1 MSNPL
6 HTVQQSSSDV
16 RTPRAS
22 VDPAVSGIL
31 YAVSAFLMWGLA
43 PLFFRALRPATALEI
58 LSHRVVWSLLLMVIL
73 VAALRDLRDVPRA
86 LYSPRRIGLDVL
98 TTTLVTT
105 NWLLFIWAVNTDH
118 IVQTSLGYY
127 INPLVN
133 VVLGMLFLGER
144 LNRNQTISVALAA
157 LGVISLL
164 VNLGELPWVSLTL
177 ATTFGFY
184 ALIRKKAAIDPLVG
198 LLIET
203 AMLTPLALS
212 YLLWLWGAGTATFSL
227 QAPGMATLLIV
238 SGIITALPLIF
249 FNLGAQRLKLST
261 VGLMQ
266 YLSPTLQL
274 AIGVLLFGEEFTGAH
289 GMAFGLIWVA
299 LAIYSTDAFL
309 MHRSRR

>member
-1 MSNPL
+1 MSNPS
-6 HTVQQSSSDV
+6 HIVQQSSSDV
-16 RTPRAS
+16 RASRAP
-22 VDPAVSGIL
+22 VDPIVSGIL
-31 YAVSAFLMWGLA
+31 YAIGAFLMWGLA
-43 PLFFRALRPATALEI
+43 PLFFRALRSATALEI
-58 LSHRVVWSLLLMVIL
+58 LSHRVVWSLLLMIIL
-73 VAALRDLRDVPRA
+73 VAVLRDLRDVPHA
-86 LYSPRRIGLDVL
+86 LSSLRSIGLYAV
-98 TTTLVTT
+98 TTALVTT
-105 NWLLFIWAVNTDH
+105 NWLLFIWAVNSDH
-118 IVQTSLGYY
+118 IVQASLGYY

-133 VVLGMLFLGER
+133 VLLGMLFLGER
-144 LNRNQTISVALAA
+144 LNRNQTISIALAA
-157 LGVISLL
+157 IGVISLL
-164 VNLGELPWVSLTL
+164 VNLGELPWISLTL

-212 YLLWLWGAGTATFSL
+212 YLLWLWSAGTANFSL
-227 QAPGMATLLIV
+227 EAPGMATLLVV
-238 SGIITALPLIF
+238 SGVITALPLIF

-261 VGLMQ
+261 IGLMQ

>member
-86 LYSPRRIGLDVL
+86 LYSPRRIGLYVL

>member
-1 MSNPL
+1 MSNPP
-6 HTVQQSSSDV
+6 HIVQQSSSDV
-16 RTPRAS
+16 RTARAPA
-22 VDPAVSGIL
+22 DPVVSGIL
-31 YAVSAFLMWGLA
+31 YAAGAFLMWGLA
-43 PLFFRALRPATALEI
+43 PLFFRALRSATALEI
-58 LSHRVVWSLLLMVIL
+58 LSHRVVWSLLLMIIL
-73 VAALRDLRDVPRA
+73 VAALRDLRDVPRVLSSLRSVG
-86 LYSPRRIGLDVL
+86 LYAV
-98 TTTLVTT
+98 TTALVTT
-105 NWLLFIWAVNTDH
+105 NWLLFIWAVNSDH

-133 VVLGMLFLGER
+133 VMLGMLFLGER

-157 LGVISLL
+157 IGVVSLL

-203 AMLTPLALS
+203 AMLTPLALA
-212 YLLWLWGAGTATFSL
+212 YLLWLWVMGTATFSL
-227 QAPGMATLLIV
+227 QAPGMATLLVV
-238 SGIITALPLIF
+238 SGVITALPLIF

-261 VGLMQ
+261 IGLMQ

-274 AIGVLLFGEEFTGAH
+274 AIGVMVFGEEFTGAH
-289 GMAFGLIWVA
+289 GIAFGLIWLA

-309 MHRSRR
+309 MHRARR